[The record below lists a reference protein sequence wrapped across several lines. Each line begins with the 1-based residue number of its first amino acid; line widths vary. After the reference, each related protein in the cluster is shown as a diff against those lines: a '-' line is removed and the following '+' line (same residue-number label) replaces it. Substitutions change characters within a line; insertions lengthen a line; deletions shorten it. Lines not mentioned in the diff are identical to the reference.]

1 MVLEHTGVAV
11 WATLTGH
18 GGAQDDAD
26 DSEELDVSPCSGS
39 HESSASLGQSG
50 AAACCA
56 SVMRPRFN

>member
-39 HESSASLGQSG
+39 HESSASSG

-56 SVMRPRFN
+56 SVMRPRLN